1 MDNKVQYWIDLA
13 EYDIETAEAMFE
25 TKRFLYVGFMCHQ
38 VIEKSLKGYYVF
50 VKNEIPDK
58 IHNLIRLA
66 KQSGLYDLFS
76 PDQKK
81 TLDRL
86 DPLNIEARYPKEKEK
101 LLQALTKEKCQE
113 IIIMTKELYQWIK
126 LQLSKS

>member
-58 IHNLIRLA
+58 IHNLLKLA
-66 KQSGLYDLFS
+66 KQSGYTICFRRTR
-76 PDQKK
+76 K
-81 TLDRL
+81 
-86 DPLNIEARYPKEKEK
+86 RYQIGQIP
-101 LLQALTKEKCQE
+101 
-113 IIIMTKELYQWIK
+113 
-126 LQLSKS
+126 